1 MSRKRTNLEV
11 SADILKVAIGGAKK
25 SHIVYQANLNF
36 AIIKEYLEHLARSG
50 LLTAP
55 ANGSKLYTTTDKGI
69 AFVNYMNGLQQFA
82 MH

>member
-1 MSRKRTNLEV
+1 MSRKRSNLEV

-36 AIIKEYLEHLARSG
+36 AIIKEYLENLSSSG
-50 LLTAP
+50 LLTTP
-55 ANGSKLYTTTDKGI
+55 VNGHKLYTTTDKGI
-69 AFVNYMNGLQQFA
+69 AFVNYMTGLKQFA